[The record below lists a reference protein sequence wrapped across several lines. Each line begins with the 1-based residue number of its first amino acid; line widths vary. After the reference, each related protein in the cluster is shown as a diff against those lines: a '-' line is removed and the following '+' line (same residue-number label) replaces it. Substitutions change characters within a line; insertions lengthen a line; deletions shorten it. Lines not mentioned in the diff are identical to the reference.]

1 MCLNSLRIR
10 SQASRVERAV
20 KNGNELNEHWHAI
33 SIGLLSDIQE
43 RLKEQA
49 ALSHELNKK
58 NVEENF
64 SSPSIQNMARSKVTA
79 PPGIPASSQDC
90 DSNCSCRCHMG
101 RKPKWCRLELL
112 YGILGSVIINRG
124 ESSHCN
130 DASCVQSGSK
140 HDKLVYSTPR
150 WLAEVFMMA
159 FLKVTDVWP
168 TISLPVCQTVNIV
181 DTEDSM
187 SVIALAKTGS
197 LPELKIAIAN
207 RPRAVFDVWHDNG
220 FSALHIAA
228 IQGSPGMVAH
238 LISRGADPF
247 LEDHWG
253 VPAIFEC
260 YQRILRGNDTPEVK
274 ELLAEQLRLSVFFE
288 DYDFSH
294 IHFVVLGIRSLDL
307 HTELN
312 KQEYKHKVNDRDGM
326 GMTPL
331 HWASIRGDADAVR
344 KLLDAGAD
352 ANIPDKRDRT
362 PLYEACQSNSEH
374 CVRQL
379 LDYGADIN
387 ARYKLGYNCFHAAV
401 TGNASRKL
409 LELLLHSGADINDSE
424 NVCQVTPLARA
435 VAYHRLAC
443 SRHLLDLGADLENS
457 IDSQGNTPL
466 LTAVYYNSHD
476 CIRLLMS
483 RGANCT
489 HRNERDE
496 SILHRAA
503 QRGDERT
510 LTILASSKLRGLVID
525 ARDCQGMTAREY
537 FGLRTNLGE
546 ATKHQFDALFQS
558 LRSQEN

>member
-1 MCLNSLRIR
+1 MAEVAALVLAISGGIDITIRASSQVTQLLRLWNNAPEQIASLSVDIHHMHWVVVQLEQLCEDPAIRADASIIRAISGHLLQAHPLSVKLEKILKKLNEKDERSRSLYWMRSTAKISSLLKEIEQLR
-10 SQASRVERAV
+10 LACVQTLAFCVKSQASRVERAV

-159 FLKVTDVWP
+159 FLKMTDVWP

-331 HWASIRGDADAVR
+331 HWASIRGDADAT
-344 KLLDAGAD
+344 LM
-352 ANIPDKRDRT
+352 
-362 PLYEACQSNSEH
+362 
-374 CVRQL
+374 
-379 LDYGADIN
+379 
-387 ARYKLGYNCFHAAV
+387 
-401 TGNASRKL
+401 
-409 LELLLHSGADINDSE
+409 
-424 NVCQVTPLARA
+424 RA
-435 VAYHRLAC
+435 
-443 SRHLLDLGADLENS
+443 
-457 IDSQGNTPL
+457 
-466 LTAVYYNSHD
+466 
-476 CIRLLMS
+476 
-483 RGANCT
+483 
-489 HRNERDE
+489 
-496 SILHRAA
+496 
-503 QRGDERT
+503 
-510 LTILASSKLRGLVID
+510 
-525 ARDCQGMTAREY
+525 
-537 FGLRTNLGE
+537 TN
-546 ATKHQFDALFQS
+546 
-558 LRSQEN
+558 